1 MFWTVKY
8 LIIGL
13 GNPGDEY
20 KNTRHNIGYTVLDTL
35 AKKSSASFS
44 DKRYGFVADIKHRGK
59 TMILVKPTTFMNLS
73 GKAVDYYIKKEKVPV
88 EKTLIVVD
96 DIALPF
102 GSIRIRNKG
111 GSAGHNGLEH
121 IEYTLGTNVYN
132 RLRFGIGNDFN
143 KGGQV
148 DYVLGEW
155 TEEEKLL
162 LPARIELA
170 IEAILSFP
178 ILGIERTMNF
188 YNNK

>member
-1 MFWTVKY
+1 MKY

-35 AKKSSASFS
+35 AKKSSTSFS

-111 GSAGHNGLEH
+111 GSA
-121 IEYTLGTNVYN
+121 
-132 RLRFGIGNDFN
+132 D
-143 KGGQV
+143 
-148 DYVLGEW
+148 
-155 TEEEKLL
+155 
-162 LPARIELA
+162 
-170 IEAILSFP
+170 
-178 ILGIERTMNF
+178 TMA
-188 YNNK
+188 